1 MIISTTST
9 GEQRRFTIE
18 RLRERPHSTNELRQM
33 GIYYPPSRIKELRN
47 QGYLI
52 DTFYREETD
61 STGLTHRVNTIRNQL
76 KSSLFLACITILSLI
91 Q

>member
-33 GIYYPPSRIKELRN
+33 GIYYPPARIKELRDK
-47 QGYLI
+47 GFHI
-52 DTFYREETD
+52 DTFYRKETD
-61 STGLTHRVNTIRNQL
+61 SSGLAHRVGVYVLHQNEVSQNHQYND
-76 KSSLFLACITILSLI
+76 
-91 Q
+91 